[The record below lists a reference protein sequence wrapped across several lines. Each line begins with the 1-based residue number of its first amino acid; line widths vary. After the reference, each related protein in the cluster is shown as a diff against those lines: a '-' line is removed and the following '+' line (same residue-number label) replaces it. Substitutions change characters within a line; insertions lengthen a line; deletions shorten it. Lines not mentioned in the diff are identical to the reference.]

1 METKLELPQVN
12 RARMAHSLF
21 VVSDATGKTGERV
34 LKAATVQFPGVDV
47 TIERFGGIRDHEQ
60 MLKVVELARE
70 RHATILHS
78 LVSHDLRGQMLV
90 ECRRH
95 SVDAMD
101 LMGPVLDRLAMAFR
115 TRPQEQPGMIQQ
127 LREERTRV
135 IEAVDFA
142 FRHDDGQNLRD
153 YHLAEIVLVGVSRT
167 MKTPLCL
174 YLANRGWFAANCPIV
189 PGGRLPAALEDISPR
204 RIFGLTMRPARLLEL
219 RTERARYLR
228 MRGGL
233 YADLPGIRIELRE
246 AEKVF
251 RERGWNVVDVTG
263 KSIEEVARSMI
274 DLRELRED

>member
-1 METKLELPQVN
+1 
-12 RARMAHSLF
+12 MAHSLF
-21 VVSDATGKTGERV
+21 VVSDATGETGERV
-34 LKAATVQFPGVDV
+34 LKAAMAQFPAVSV
-47 TIERFGGIRDHEQ
+47 LIERFGGIRDRSQ
-60 MLKVVELARE
+60 MIEVVELARE

-78 LVSHDLRGQMLV
+78 LVSHELRGQMLV

-115 TRPQEQPGMIQQ
+115 TRPQEQPGMIEQ

-189 PGGRLPAALEDISPR
+189 PGGRLPAALGEISPR

-246 AEKVF
+246 AEKIF
-251 RERGWNVVDVTG
+251 RQHSWNVVDVTG

-274 DLRELRED
+274 DLRELREN

>member
-1 METKLELPQVN
+1 MPH
-12 RARMAHSLF
+12 ALF
-21 VVSDATGKTGERV
+21 VVSDATGETGERV
-34 LKAATVQFPGVDV
+34 LKAAMVQFPDIEVS
-47 TIERFGGIRDHEQ
+47 IERFGGVRSRGKMQE
-60 MLKVVELARE
+60 VVTLARQ
-70 RHATILHS
+70 RNATILHS
-78 LVSHDLRGQMLV
+78 LVSHELRGQMLS
-90 ECRRH
+90 ECRQQ

-101 LMGPVLDRLAMAFR
+101 LMGPVLDRLATAFR
-115 TRPQEQPGMIQQ
+115 TRPQEQPGMIEQ
-127 LREERTRV
+127 LREARTRV

-189 PGGRLPAALEDISPR
+189 PGGRLPSALDDIPPR
-204 RIFGLTMRPARLLEL
+204 RVFGLIMRPARLLEL
-219 RTERARYLR
+219 RTERARYLK

-251 RERGWNVVDVTG
+251 RERGWHLVDVTG
-263 KSIEEVARSMI
+263 KSIEEIARSMI
-274 DLRELRED
+274 DLLELRGD

>member
-1 METKLELPQVN
+1 MSN
-12 RARMAHSLF
+12 ALF
-21 VVSDATGKTGERV
+21 VVSDATGETGERV
-34 LKAATVQFPGVDV
+34 LKAAMVQFPDIDV
-47 TIERFGGIRDHEQ
+47 SIERFGGVRSRGKMQE
-60 MLKVVELARE
+60 VVTLARQSN
-70 RHATILHS
+70 ATILHS
-78 LVSHDLRGQMLV
+78 LVSHELRGQMLS
-90 ECRRH
+90 ECRQQ

-101 LMGPVLDRLAMAFR
+101 LMGPVLDRLATAFR
-115 TRPQEQPGMIQQ
+115 TRPQEQPGMIEQ
-127 LREERTRV
+127 LREARTRV

-189 PGGRLPAALEDISPR
+189 PGGRLPSALDDVPPR
-204 RIFGLTMRPARLLEL
+204 RVFGLIMRPARLLEL
-219 RTERARYLR
+219 RTERARYLK

-251 RERGWNVVDVTG
+251 RERGWHLVDVTG
-263 KSIEEVARSMI
+263 KSIEEIARSMI
-274 DLRELRED
+274 DLLELRGD